1 MGFHDWPFQNRDNR
15 GRTTRGAAIKAG
27 DQGVRA
33 SNVAHIAI
41 SILHR
46 SGFRHDPFQH
56 RVDVRDIDLLLEKPP
71 LIFRTD
77 DPPAALRGDC
87 HRHALAPSPP
97 EWGMDVCIVM
107 GSKSDLPVGQKCTEI
122 LERFNIDHELR

>member
-1 MGFHDWPFQNRDNR
+1 MDPITVIVATRAARLESAFTTASEPGMGLHAPCGPPVAPQSRLV
-15 GRTTRGAAIKAG
+15 IE
-27 DQGVRA
+27 GVRA

-77 DPPAALRGDC
+77 DPT
-87 HRHALAPSPP
+87 S
-97 EWGMDVCIVM
+97 
-107 GSKSDLPVGQKCTEI
+107 SD
-122 LERFNIDHELR
+122 